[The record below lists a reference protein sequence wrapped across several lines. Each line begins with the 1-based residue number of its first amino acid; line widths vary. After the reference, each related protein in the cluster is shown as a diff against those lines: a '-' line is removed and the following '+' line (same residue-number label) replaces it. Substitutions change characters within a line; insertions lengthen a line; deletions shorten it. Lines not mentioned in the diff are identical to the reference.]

1 MRLYKREWLLRL
13 GAGLLALYIS
23 APAGARAEPKPSGRV
38 EHADH
43 AEEHRVSWGEVN
55 WYYGMLRE
63 RPGVAPSL
71 LWRPPGMPVPVAALA
86 LNSVLLL
93 GSLYLLSRRRIAAAL
108 VERKATILRDMEE
121 AANMRRYAE
130 SRLEEYETK
139 LFRLDEE
146 VERVRH
152 EMREA
157 AEIERAQIL
166 REAEERRDRMHRDA
180 LLLIEQELRAA
191 REALYREAARG
202 AVQSAEALLLKQMT
216 IADQQRLSRDF
227 LAALGPAIQSLEIAP

>member
-1 MRLYKREWLLRL
+1 
-13 GAGLLALYIS
+13 
-23 APAGARAEPKPSGRV
+23 
-38 EHADH
+38 
-43 AEEHRVSWGEVN
+43 
-55 WYYGMLRE
+55 
-63 RPGVAPSL
+63 
-71 LWRPPGMPVPVAALA
+71 MPVPVAALA

-93 GSLYLLSRRRIAAAL
+93 GGLYLLSRRRIAAAL